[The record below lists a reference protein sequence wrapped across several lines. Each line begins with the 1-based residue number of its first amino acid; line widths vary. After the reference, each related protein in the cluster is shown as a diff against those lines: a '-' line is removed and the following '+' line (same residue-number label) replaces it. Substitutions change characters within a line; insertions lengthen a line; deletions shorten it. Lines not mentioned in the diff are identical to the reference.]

1 MVYSTRN
8 QLVPGAKACGAK
20 NIYSKTF
27 KNRPVEYSWRNF
39 RSWIYADV
47 MSWV

>member
-27 KNRPVEYSWRNF
+27 KRRPVK
-39 RSWIYADV
+39 
-47 MSWV
+47 